1 MRPDSLHPQLL
12 SGRRPFKNNI
22 VEILGLLIELVF
34 LALAIYLYLF
44 SIGKIKTK
52 DESLQQKGDAFREKN
67 GTWLRILSLAMTII
81 MLINVLLHLKQLW
94 MS

>member
-1 MRPDSLHPQLL
+1 MIAPTALIRL
-12 SGRRPFKNNI
+12 STHKYYI
-22 VEILGLLIELVF
+22 VEILGLIIELIF

-52 DESLQQKGDAFREKN
+52 DESLQKKGDAFREKN